1 MRVASNGFVGIGT
14 TTPGALLDVSSST
27 SNSKIRMTAPN
38 AIVEVQDPGN
48 AAPLSLYSSTSAQ
61 GLYTTAAKIQ
71 ISTNGLTGNNGI
83 IVSNNFVGIGTT
95 APVYTF
101 DVSGTAALG
110 NQGFLFVANAALPG
124 ATNYRT
130 YFGGWSGLAAADI
143 GRLFVGDGT
152 GWKFHFSK
160 RTASVTTDLITFAD
174 SGRIGVGTTVPT
186 ARLDV
191 SEADTLASVNMS
203 TWSRASLS
211 NAVIVRGYFIP
222 LVGNTINWSNAGNSP
237 NTALITWTPSNATLG
252 GHFIIKKSGIWGITY
267 RVTGSPAGTH
277 YTWIDA
283 SSNNVANVPFNTAGS
298 PIMAFSQ
305 GTISVLHVSYTG
317 YLHAQTGTF
326 YKVRYASGSLT
337 TPVTLSHFQ
346 ISLLYETPDLGTN
359 FPFS

>member
-1 MRVASNGFVGIGT
+1 MILSNNNISLTGITTYNSADTDKIYLTSVGATGPRIAHASGWEFDFFAGSSASTTGNFAFNHGRAGGTFSESMRMTSNLQVGI
-14 TTPGALLDVSSST
+14 
-27 SNSKIRMTAPN
+27 
-38 AIVEVQDPGN
+38 
-48 AAPLSLYSSTSAQ
+48 
-61 GLYTTAAKIQ
+61 
-71 ISTNGLTGNNGI
+71 
-83 IVSNNFVGIGTT
+83 
-95 APVYTF
+95 
-101 DVSGTAALG
+101 
-110 NQGFLFVANAALPG
+110 
-124 ATNYRT
+124 
-130 YFGGWSGLAAADI
+130 
-143 GRLFVGDGT
+143 
-152 GWKFHFSK
+152 
-160 RTASVTTDLITFAD
+160 
-174 SGRIGVGTTVPT
+174 GTTVPT

-203 TWSRASLS
+203 TWSRKSLA
-211 NAVIVRGYFIP
+211 NAVIVRGYFTP
-222 LVGNTINWSNAGNSP
+222 LVGNTINWSNAGNTP
-237 NTALITWTPSNATLG
+237 NINLITWTPSNATLG